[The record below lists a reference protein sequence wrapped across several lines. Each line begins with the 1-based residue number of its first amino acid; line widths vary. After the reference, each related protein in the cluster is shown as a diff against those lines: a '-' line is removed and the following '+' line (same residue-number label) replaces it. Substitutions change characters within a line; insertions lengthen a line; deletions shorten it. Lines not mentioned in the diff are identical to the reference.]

1 MAKLELTTVLE
12 TYAIQIQMY
21 SDLKETRKLKVCHG
35 PARSTNADRTQEIY
49 AASMQV
55 KNAIPH
61 PRIMGVI
68 RECGGKM
75 WMMESK

>member
-1 MAKLELTTVLE
+1 MVSQSRAE
-12 TYAIQIQMY
+12 
-21 SDLKETRKLKVCHG
+21 H
-35 PARSTNADRTQEIY
+35 QEIY
-49 AASMQV
+49 AASTQV

-75 WMMESK
+75 WMMESEFLHCEP